1 MIVVIDYGMGNIG
14 SILNILRKADGRAVA
29 SADPAVIAQAEKL
42 ILPGVG
48 AFDNAVTRLR
58 QLGIVDLLTQKATV
72 EKVPVLGICL
82 GMQLLGHASEEGV
95 EKGLGWIDAETRRFQ
110 FDAPETRR
118 KIPHMGWNI
127 LRPRSATGAF
137 ADLDSE
143 ETRFYFV
150 HSFHVVCHDPA
161 DVLATSHYGFEF
173 TAAAG
178 RGNIVGVQFH
188 PEKSHRFGLQLMR
201 NFVRL

>member
-72 EKVPVLGICL
+72 EKDQETHFLFL
-82 GMQLLGHASEEGV
+82 KSTGV
-95 EKGLGWIDAETRRFQ
+95 G
-110 FDAPETRR
+110 
-118 KIPHMGWNI
+118 
-127 LRPRSATGAF
+127 S
-137 ADLDSE
+137 
-143 ETRFYFV
+143 
-150 HSFHVVCHDPA
+150 C
-161 DVLATSHYGFEF
+161 
-173 TAAAG
+173 
-178 RGNIVGVQFH
+178 
-188 PEKSHRFGLQLMR
+188 
-201 NFVRL
+201 